1 MRKSWTHSISSEEDG
16 DESEYHTEEDLS
28 SSEESGGRPS
38 GHEEKKDNSDEGIVE
53 EKSANIDENKSDQS
67 KKKKHQCKARIKKEC
82 PVPYC
87 DKTVVH
93 IPRHLV
99 KVHNWSKHQARA
111 AVLRFNLRK
120 KYAFSSSE
128 SAVAGNRKKKANA
141 DESGKK
147 KCKDYHKKRVCPIVG
162 CAAVVQR
169 LPAHLQQVHGFSP
182 QGVKYKSLLKKAFPQ
197 PKRPY
202 LVQMIEKRTAKRK
215 VEFESHVPDMVATV
229 RNDEDEDEESRLES
243 FEQTETSSSGND
255 VVLIDNDDEDSIE
268 STDPEV
274 IVLLAKWLQSPD
286 GGKKDEKTAKQH
298 VSQIKNILSLI
309 DADRRLMSFF
319 DCTLIQS
326 KFVKYAEEKYVPQT
340 IKSYL
345 MSLRHFYCY
354 VLAERPAIDA
364 STELVTQMMEKVKRW
379 SASYK
384 RSSLKRKWEKMEED
398 RVELVTPEKIDQF
411 ERSQAA
417 RDAVILLG
425 KLSGAHNIEITQ
437 SHYTLLRDYL
447 LVEISID
454 NANRAGVLSNMT
466 VKEFQRGYK
475 EDDRY
480 IIHVMNHKTFHVHGP
495 AQVVFTGN
503 LKNWMNVFIKQVRSK
518 VPGVATEKEQPLFP
532 SWNGKKLQ
540 SGQISKA
547 IQSVWKKAGISGP
560 VHSTLFRKGAV
571 TTCHSSQ
578 KEMSSNLADLMAHKE
593 DTAKRYMY
601 SIVLLFYL
609 LLFVFICHSV

>member
-1 MRKSWTHSISSEEDG
+1 MSSEEDG
-16 DESEYHTEEDLS
+16 DQSEHHTEEDLS
-28 SSEESGGRPS
+28 SSEESGGKPS
-38 GHEEKKDNSDEGIVE
+38 GHEEKKDNSDVGIVE

-67 KKKKHQCKARIKKEC
+67 KKKKRQCKSRIKKEC
-82 PVPYC
+82 PVPHC

-99 KVHNWSKHQARA
+99 KVHNWSKHQALA

-128 SAVAGNRKKKANA
+128 SAVAGNGKKKANA

-147 KCKDYHKKRVCPIVG
+147 KCKDYHNERVCPIVG
-162 CAAVVQR
+162 CVAVVQR

-182 QGVKYKSLLKKAFPQ
+182 QGAKYKSLLKKAFPQ

-202 LVQMIEKRTAKRK
+202 SVQMIEKRTAKRK
-215 VEFESHVPDMVATV
+215 GEFESHVPDMAETV

-255 VVLIDNDDEDSIE
+255 VVLIDDHDEDSIE

-286 GGKKDEKTAKQH
+286 GGKKDKKTAKQH
-298 VSQIKNILSLI
+298 VAQIKNILPLI
-309 DADRRLMSFF
+309 DADRRVMSLF

-326 KFVKYAEEKYVPQT
+326 KFVREKYVPQT

-345 MSLRHFYCY
+345 MSPRHFYCY

-398 RVELVTPEKIDQF
+398 RVELVTPEKGLKK
-411 ERSQAA
+411 AK
-417 RDAVILLG
+417 LLG
-425 KLSGAHNIEITQ
+425 MLSFCWE
-437 SHYTLLRDYL
+437 S
-447 LVEISID
+447 
-454 NANRAGVLSNMT
+454 
-466 VKEFQRGYK
+466 
-475 EDDRY
+475 
-480 IIHVMNHKTFHVHGP
+480 
-495 AQVVFTGN
+495 
-503 LKNWMNVFIKQVRSK
+503 
-518 VPGVATEKEQPLFP
+518 
-532 SWNGKKLQ
+532 
-540 SGQISKA
+540 
-547 IQSVWKKAGISGP
+547 
-560 VHSTLFRKGAV
+560 
-571 TTCHSSQ
+571 
-578 KEMSSNLADLMAHKE
+578 
-593 DTAKRYMY
+593 
-601 SIVLLFYL
+601 
-609 LLFVFICHSV
+609 